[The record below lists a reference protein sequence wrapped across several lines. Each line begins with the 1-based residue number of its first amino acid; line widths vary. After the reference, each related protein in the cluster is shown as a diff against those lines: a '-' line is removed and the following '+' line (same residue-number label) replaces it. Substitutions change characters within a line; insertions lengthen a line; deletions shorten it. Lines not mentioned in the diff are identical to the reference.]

1 MIIGAQLYSVCKQ
14 CRTPENIKATLT
26 AMKEMGY
33 TSVQVS
39 GFRYDAE
46 EFRAWA
52 DELGLHIGLSHTS
65 VDEIINNTDE
75 VIRKHKILGA
85 DMVGIGSPG
94 PQYSNF
100 ETHEIKIEE
109 MMRDLAPAVK
119 KIQDA
124 GLLFGYHNHYFEFD
138 DLGGYTFMDYL
149 YENTNWMF
157 ILDIG
162 WVDFTGTDVTQIIK
176 KYHDRLK
183 YVHLKD
189 FRAEQEGDDG
199 IVDRIVPLYKGEVD
213 FDKIIPVLEEY
224 SNCEIAY
231 VEQDNATNAENPY
244 GEMKTSID
252 ALRAH
257 GHI

>member
-14 CRTPENIKATLT
+14 CRTPEDIKATLT

-33 TSVQVS
+33 TSVQIS

-46 EFRAWA
+46 ELRCWA
-52 DELGLHIGLSHTS
+52 DELGLHIGLTHTS

-75 VIRKHKILGA
+75 VIRKHKIIGA

-94 PQYSNF
+94 PKYSNF

-157 ILDIG
+157 ILDVA
-162 WVDFTGTDVTQIIK
+162 WVEFTGNSAIEMIK

-183 YVHLKD
+183 YIHLKD
-189 FRAEQEGDDG
+189 LRSEREGDDS
-199 IVDRIVPLYKGEVD
+199 IVDRIVPLYKGEID
-213 FDKIIPVLEEY
+213 FDKIIPVLLEY

-244 GEMKTSID
+244 GEMKISID
-252 ALRAH
+252 NLRAH
-257 GHI
+257 GHV